1 MPPRLSNVLYHF
13 PAAGVVGFAPRVD
26 RAHLLFWPSYLLP
39 RGTKTQICASND
51 GVGQRGAKQRLAQH
65 AGSDR
70 PHTLPL
76 RGGPLGRGS
85 NDENGRSLAPRL
97 HRLHSLRDDANSVEF
112 KERPCMPMLV
122 VPEAKQRACVS
133 SQSQWR
139 CLLDRRAWDHHPSLR
154 TTVTYRWERSGRQDT
169 RGQATKLWPGN
180 KKAIFLVVGGFLVG
194 LRCLV
199 GKRIHCTAQEWAIP
213 LYG

>member
-122 VPEAKQRACVS
+122 VPEAKQRACAS

-139 CLLDRRAWDHHPSLR
+139 CLLDRRAWEEVGDKTPGGKQRNYGQGIRKQFFLWWVGFWLDSGVLSAR
-154 TTVTYRWERSGRQDT
+154 EFIVPLKSGQYRFTGS
-169 RGQATKLWPGN
+169 
-180 KKAIFLVVGGFLVG
+180 
-194 LRCLV
+194 
-199 GKRIHCTAQEWAIP
+199 
-213 LYG
+213 